1 MFLTLR
7 GASLECVNYKRSDI
21 WCQTVS
27 KMRLKYYPLRPTRM
41 DEAKKRDWY
50 HGWNKCLKNRIGDD
64 VAGLKKS

>member
-1 MFLTLR
+1 MSITNDQIF
-7 GASLECVNYKRSDI
+7 

-64 VAGLKKS
+64 VAGLKKVESSVVVNPIQR